1 MGSRG
6 EALRVVIARL
16 AFPTMA
22 QRAAKGRTRARQTT
36 AGVTANANARSFLL
50 RQKGATTLCFTMATA
65 PRVGSVATHVRRLS
79 KTARRNAAAPLHA
92 DTSRIRNP
100 VRKKL
105 QEQTVRCIPL
115 PANAKMI
122 IITQSTTR
130 TASTIECRQTA
141 LRVAI
146 AQLAKS
152 TMGRRAANKSC
163 MNYFTMA
170 TAPRVGSVVQV
181 TRASRP
187 SKPAQRNAASTLNA
201 DTSHIGN
208 PVVEEQTVRC
218 IALPANAKMIMPTQI
233 TTRTASSVEPK
244 KCYPRP
250 GV

>member
-1 MGSRG
+1 MGGVTANANVRSRG

-105 QEQTVRCIPL
+105 QEQTVRCIAL

-130 TASTIECRQTA
+130 TASPIERKWCQ
-141 LRVAI
+141 LKLSVAI
-146 AQLAKS
+146 AQLAMP
-152 TMGRRAANKSC
+152 TMGQRAAKRRTRARQTMAAVPADANARSYNRILC
-163 MNYFTMA
+163 FTMA
-170 TAPRVGSVVQV
+170 TAPRVGSVA
-181 TRASRP
+181 TRVRRLSETARST
-187 SKPAQRNAASTLNA
+187 AASTLNA
-201 DTSHIGN
+201 DTSHIRN
-208 PVVEEQTVRC
+208 PVR
-218 IALPANAKMIMPTQI
+218 
-233 TTRTASSVEPK
+233 K
-244 KCYPRP
+244 KL
-250 GV
+250 